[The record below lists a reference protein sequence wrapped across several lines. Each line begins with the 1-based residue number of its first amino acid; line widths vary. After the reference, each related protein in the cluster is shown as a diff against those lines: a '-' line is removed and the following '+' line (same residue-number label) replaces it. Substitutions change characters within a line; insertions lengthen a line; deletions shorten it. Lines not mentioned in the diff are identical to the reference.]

1 MASIIYIKAFSTAVL
16 LLISLSGADPV
27 LSSGQVH
34 AEKPGE
40 AVHENNEPLK
50 VTIILQRVYLDGE
63 ISEEKV
69 VETIW
74 SLEDFWTKYEK
85 WQLVDME
92 AKKAV
97 FRQEVD
103 DISPLLKANGYF
115 GLSDDGILTIFNGR
129 PNGSKIIQSF
139 FQIDLGKLESIKR
152 DELKKGIPIRSKQC
166 YEEVLET
173 FKPYTVNDIQ

>member
-1 MASIIYIKAFSTAVL
+1 MASINLIKAFSTAVL
-16 LLISLSGADPV
+16 LLISLSGAGPV
-27 LSSGQVH
+27 LPGGQVH

-40 AVHENNEPLK
+40 AVHEINEPLN

-63 ISEEKV
+63 MSEEKV

-74 SLEDFWTKYEK
+74 SLEDFWAKYDK

-97 FRQEVD
+97 FRQDVD

-115 GLSDDGILTIFNGR
+115 GLSDEGVLTIFNGR
-129 PNGSKIIQSF
+129 PDGSNIIQSF
-139 FQIDLGKLESIKR
+139 FQIDLGRLESIKR
-152 DELKKGIPIRSKQC
+152 DQLKKGIPIRSKQC

-173 FKPYTVNDIQ
+173 FKPYTVKDLH